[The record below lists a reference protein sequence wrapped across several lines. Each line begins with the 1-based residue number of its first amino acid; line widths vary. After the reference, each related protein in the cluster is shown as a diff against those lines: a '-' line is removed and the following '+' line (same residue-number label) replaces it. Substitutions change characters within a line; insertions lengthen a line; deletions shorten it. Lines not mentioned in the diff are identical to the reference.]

1 MQLNPGD
8 KAMDQ
13 LMTTQDDRRERQDEQ
28 RGGPLPI
35 GDVLTELFARYQAR
49 FPELQITI
57 VHTTAEA
64 A

>member
-1 MQLNPGD
+1 
-8 KAMDQ
+8 MDQ
-13 LMTTQDDRRERQDEQ
+13 HMTTQDDRRERQAEHRD
-28 RGGPLPI
+28 GPMPI
-35 GDVLTELFARYQAR
+35 GEVLTELFARYQAR